1 MRYWLFLFL
10 IFSLFYDRLHAQYCT
25 PPTSTTAITP
35 TTTTQFTATFPA
47 GTAPVFTFTA
57 TAGCTYTF
65 ATCGLS
71 SVDTY
76 LRIYNAAGTLVQ
88 GWDDQCGFL
97 QTNAVWL
104 CPTSGAYNIQLSQFF
119 ANHFLVLLLFR
130 ILRVVQLQVAPTQL

>member
-1 MRYWLFLFL
+1 MRFWIFLFL
-10 IFSLFYDRLHAQYCT
+10 IFPLFYARLHAQYCT

-35 TTTTQFTATFPA
+35 STTTQFTATFPA

-88 GWDDQCGFL
+88 GWDDQCGLL

-104 CPTSGAYNIQLSQFF
+104 CPTSGAYSFHSFF
-119 ANHFLVLLLFR
+119 ANHFMVLLRFHT
-130 ILRVVQLQVAPTQL
+130 LRVAQLQVVPTQL